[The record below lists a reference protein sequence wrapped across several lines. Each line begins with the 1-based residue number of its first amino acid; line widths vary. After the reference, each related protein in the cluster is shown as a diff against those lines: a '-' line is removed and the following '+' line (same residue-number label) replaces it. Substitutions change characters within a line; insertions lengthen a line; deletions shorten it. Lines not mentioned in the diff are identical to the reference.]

1 MLDRGKMKC
10 PAYGATT
17 SLIVTHPGYDT
28 CCKLCLRTQGEGHDE
43 MCSRINIKV
52 KSSFDRTGK
61 KLPRPLAKNTDE
73 EQCAR
78 NPAVRTEYRSLGDKK
93 KDEEPDTSTAASS
106 SSAVGTE
113 SKSRGHSSERQAPF
127 RSASRHQPSGAAT
140 EGGDSLGCFPN
151 PESKI
156 QKSSLA
162 STIEAN

>member
-1 MLDRGKMKC
+1 MGCILLFQPQIMS
-10 PAYGATT
+10 
-17 SLIVTHPGYDT
+17 SLSNSSDDVGPWEDEVACIWCHYIAHPGYVT

-61 KLPRPLAKNTDE
+61 TNVPRPRAKNTDE

-127 RSASRHQPSGAAT
+127 RSASRNQPSGTAT
-140 EGGDSLGCFPN
+140 EGGT
-151 PESKI
+151 
-156 QKSSLA
+156 A
-162 STIEAN
+162 